1 VIVPEQPPQYLE
13 LLCALAAKASMPIG
27 KLQKDWGGLGKTHAI
42 FLQHGNLPHLIDS
55 GPPLRRLRNAACEIS
70 PDRFEGLTA

>member
-1 VIVPEQPPQYLE
+1 
-13 LLCALAAKASMPIG
+13 MPIG